1 MKRKQAKQN
10 KASSNKQISSAT
22 KLPAISNKKPLSM
35 IPTKLGINT
44 ASYQDDGLITL
55 IQEYMIKN
63 NLFDSLEMF
72 QRDCLKGFK
81 QSVKSI

>member
-1 MKRKQAKQN
+1 
-10 KASSNKQISSAT
+10 
-22 KLPAISNKKPLSM
+22 M